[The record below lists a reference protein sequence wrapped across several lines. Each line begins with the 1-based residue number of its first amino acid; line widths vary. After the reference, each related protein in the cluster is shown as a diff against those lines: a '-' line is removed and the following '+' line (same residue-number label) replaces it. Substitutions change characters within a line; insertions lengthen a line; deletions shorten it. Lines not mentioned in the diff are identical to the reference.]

1 MVETPTADTVQSAD
15 ALQSAD
21 AVQTADALQT
31 AEQLSAGRPC
41 PFSPDDVS
49 LWERKGRGLAVFR
62 CPDTFCLPEVESRP
76 GTAVLV
82 DPDEEREMPS
92 EPDRIVLKLSS
103 RCTSHLNSLVN
114 RIVLPAYRRYIPL
127 YLFASWN
134 EEELDTGAVQVPDK
148 EEIEAAML
156 PLLKE
161 QLRSLLN
168 ITCSVFPHAEA
179 LFASR
184 KPWLTPVEV
193 MMREELT
200 RAGLPHSLHVQLGPA
215 CVDLLVGNPHDGNP
229 HDGDA
234 HDGDA
239 HDGDAHDDEALI
251 GDPHEGDALEGDAH
265 EGAVAVEIDG
275 REFVRDDWLRS
286 DKVLTEKHRI
296 REVVRFSG
304 CEVVHDLDACV
315 EKVRSSLTGRGSGTC
330 HGPGTSHGRGTGRG
344 RENKPAFLMPDPK
357 PSLAGEQARCLDPR
371 AGVVLTLAPA
381 GSGKTRVLTRRVVEA
396 VRGGIKPGRILCVV
410 FNKAASE
417 VMSERIHGDAG
428 LPGVHIRTLHSLGY
442 EICRQAPGSPYT
454 GYGVVTDQTLPGGL
468 TDLFRKVLKADFEQH
483 TAAVPYPFPEHLVV
497 AYEEAASR
505 HRRTLTPIGGKPVGG
520 DDPGVEIKGFNDDQA
535 SRIREEVER
544 RMKASALMTFDEQ
557 LYRAVEILLEL
568 PAARSTYQHRFD
580 SVLVDEVQDLTP
592 VQFLMLRLLSL
603 PLNNLFAVGD
613 DDQMINTFTGADP
626 ENIRSFQ
633 RWYPGAAI
641 HTLGAN
647 YRCRPDIV
655 TCSASVISRN
665 VNRFDKP
672 IRPVQEQAEQGG
684 DTIRVIPCPSLEA
697 ETDAVVR
704 TIHRWRKLGYGYGD
718 MAVLVRVQSIAAP
731 LQSALKEAD
740 LPFDPMDAGALF
752 QSHAGRTL
760 GAYFDV
766 IARGE
771 RADPLSYALSL
782 SFPSRRLSND
792 QLREAAASGH
802 RFFERMVSLPGERTD
817 GLREEVVAN
826 VETYRN
832 TIEILRGVYTSP
844 DGSPVEFLNEIL
856 EQTGLGAYYE
866 RKEENS
872 RQRMAA
878 SDVESIDSIRQIT
891 ARHICKKAFVDAY
904 LRSMTSEADADQ
916 MDRVHSGAP
925 RAESGS
931 TENALPDGDR
941 ITVTTIHRSKGD
953 EYKGVILFHVV
964 EDILPHRRMTGSEAD
979 VEEERRVF
987 YVALTRAEE
996 RLCIT
1001 TQRKHPSRFLAEMKP
1016 EGGDRRLTRFRGWPM
1031 HLRGCLMRLRGR
1043 LKHLRSLLQRLRG
1056 RLSPRFIAQFLR
1068 RLLP

>member
-1 MVETPTADTVQSAD
+1 MVETH
-15 ALQSAD
+15 
-21 AVQTADALQT
+21 TADAMQPV
-31 AEQLSAGRPC
+31 EQSSAIC
-41 PFSPDDVS
+41 PAAFSPDEVS
-49 LWERKGRGLAVFR
+49 RWERKGRGLAVFR
-62 CPDTFCLPEVESRP
+62 CPDTFSLPEVESLP
-76 GTAVLV
+76 GTAMLV
-82 DPDEEREMPS
+82 DPDEEQEIPGD
-92 EPDRIVLKLSS
+92 PDRIVLKLTS
-103 RCTSHLNSLVN
+103 RCTPHLNSLVN

-134 EEELDTGAVQVPDK
+134 EEDLDTRAVQIPDK

-161 QLRSLLN
+161 QLRSLLAFS
-168 ITCSVFPHAEA
+168 CVVFSNVEA
-179 LFASR
+179 LYASR

-193 MMREELT
+193 MMREGLT
-200 RAGLPHSLHVQLGPA
+200 RAGLLHRIHVRLGPA
-215 CVDLLVGNPHDGNP
+215 CVDALVGDPQDGDP
-229 HDGDA
+229 HDGDP
-234 HDGDA
+234 HDGDPHDGEPHDGSP
-239 HDGDAHDDEALI
+239 HDGDPHD
-251 GDPHEGDALEGDAH
+251 
-265 EGAVAVEIDG
+265 GAVAVEIDG
-275 REFVRDDWLRS
+275 REFVRDDQIHLERM
-286 DKVLTEKHRI
+286 LTEKHGI

-304 CEVVHDLDACV
+304 SDVVHDLDACV
-315 EKVRSSLTGRGSGTC
+315 EKVRSTLTGRGNE
-330 HGPGTSHGRGTGRG
+330 PPIR
-344 RENKPAFLMPDPK
+344 MPDPN
-357 PSLAGEQARCLDPR
+357 PSLAGEQAGCLNPR
-371 AGVVLTLAPA
+371 SGVVLTLAPA

-396 VRGGIKPGRILCVV
+396 VRGGIDPGRILCVV

-442 EICRQAPGSPYT
+442 EICRQAPDSPYA

-468 TDLFRKVLKADFEQH
+468 TDLFRKVLKEDFEQH
-483 TAAVPYPFPEHLVV
+483 ASIVPYPFPEHLVI

-505 HRRTLTPIGGKPVGG
+505 FRRTLIPFGG
-520 DDPGVEIKGFNDDQA
+520 DDPSVEIEGFDDDQA
-535 SRIREEVER
+535 RRIREKVDR
-544 RMKASALMTFDEQ
+544 RMNAKALMTFDEQ
-557 LYRAVEILLEL
+557 LFRAVEILLEH
-568 PAARSTYQHRFD
+568 PVARRVYQHRFD

-655 TCSASVISRN
+655 TRSASVISHN

-672 IRPVQEQAEQGG
+672 IRPVQIQAGPG
-684 DTIRVIPCPSLEA
+684 RDTIRVIACPSLEA

-704 TIHRWRKLGYGYGD
+704 TIRRWRKGGYGYGD
-718 MAVLVRVQSIAAP
+718 MAVLVRVQSIAAT

-740 LPFDPMDAGALF
+740 LPFDPMDAGAQF

-766 IARGE
+766 IARDE

-782 SFPSRRLSND
+782 SFPSRRLSNE
-792 QLREAAASGH
+792 QLREAAALGR
-802 RFFERMVSLPGERTD
+802 RFFDRMDSLPGGRTD
-817 GLREEVVAN
+817 GLRDEVVAN
-826 VETYRN
+826 VETYQKD
-832 TIEILRGVYTSP
+832 IEVLRGVYASP
-844 DGSPVEFLNEIL
+844 DGSPVEFLNELL
-856 EQTGLGAYYE
+856 ERTGLGAYYM
-866 RKEENS
+866 RQEENS
-872 RQRMAA
+872 RQSMAA
-878 SDVESIDSIRQIT
+878 SDVESIDSIREIA
-891 ARHICKKAFVDAY
+891 ARCDCKRAFVDTY
-904 LRSMTSEADADQ
+904 LEAMASEAAADQ
-916 MDRVHSGAP
+916 MDHLHPGAS
-925 RAESGS
+925 R
-931 TENALPDGDR
+931 DDR

-964 EDILPHRRMTGSEAD
+964 EDILPHRRMTGSEAN

-1001 TQRKHPSRFLAEMKP
+1001 TQRKHTSRFLAEMKP
-1016 EGGDRRLTRFRGWPM
+1016 GGVGNRP
-1031 HLRGCLMRLRGR
+1031 MRLRGR
-1043 LKHLRSLLQRLRG
+1043 LTHLRG
-1056 RLSPRFIAQFLR
+1056 RLTRIRPSSIARYVLDRCRQI
-1068 RLLP
+1068 LP

>member
-1 MVETPTADTVQSAD
+1 MVETTKADAMQSAAATQPADAMQSAAATQSAD
-15 ALQSAD
+15 TIQPAERLSSA
-21 AVQTADALQT
+21 
-31 AEQLSAGRPC
+31 C
-41 PFSPDDVS
+41 PPLFTPDEVS
-49 LWERKGRGLAVFR
+49 GWERKGRGLAVFQ
-62 CPDTFCLPEVESRP
+62 CPDTFSMPDIESRP
-76 GTAVLV
+76 GTAILV
-82 DPDEEREMPS
+82 DPDEGTEIPG
-92 EPDRIVLKLSS
+92 EPDRLVLKLTS
-103 RCTSHLNSLVN
+103 RCTPRLNSLVN
-114 RIVLPAYRRYIPL
+114 RIVLPAYRRFIPL
-127 YLFASWN
+127 YFLASWN
-134 EEELDTGAVQVPDK
+134 QEDLDTGAVRIPDK
-148 EEIEAAML
+148 AEIEAAML
-156 PLLKE
+156 PLLRE
-161 QLRSLLN
+161 QLRMLLAF
-168 ITCSVFPHAEA
+168 TCAVFPNTEA
-179 LFASR
+179 LSTSR
-184 KPWLTPVEV
+184 NPWLTPVEV
-193 MMREELT
+193 MMHEGLT
-200 RAGLPHSLHVQLGPA
+200 RSGLPHRLHVRTGPD
-215 CVDLLVGNPHDGNP
+215 CIDVLVGDP
-229 HDGDA
+229 HDGDP
-234 HDGDA
+234 HN
-239 HDGDAHDDEALI
+239 
-251 GDPHEGDALEGDAH
+251 GDPHNGDPYDGDPH
-265 EGAVAVEIDG
+265 DGAVAVEIDG
-275 REFVRDDWLRS
+275 REFGRDDRIRL
-286 DKVLTEKHRI
+286 DAVLTEEHGI

-304 CEVVHDLDACV
+304 CEVVHDLDACI
-315 EKVRSSLTGRGSGTC
+315 EKVRSTLTGR
-330 HGPGTSHGRGTGRG
+330 GRGTGRG
-344 RENKPAFLMPDPK
+344 TSQRNEPPVRMPDPN
-357 PSLAGEQARCLDPR
+357 PSLAGEQAKCLDPR

-442 EICRQAPGSPYT
+442 EICRQAPDSPYA
-454 GYGVVTDQTLPGGL
+454 GYGVVTEQTLPGGL
-468 TDLFRKVLKADFEQH
+468 TGLFRKVLKADFERH
-483 TAAVPYPFPEHLVV
+483 AAAAPYPFPEHLVI

-505 HRRTLTPIGGKPVGG
+505 HRRTLIPICGDVVLSGG
-520 DDPGVEIKGFNDDQA
+520 DVPGAEIEGFDGEQA
-535 SRIREEVER
+535 RRIREEADRQMNER
-544 RMKASALMTFDEQ
+544 TLMTFDEQ
-557 LYRAVEILLEL
+557 LFRAVEILLEH
-568 PAARSTYQHRFD
+568 PAARSVYQHRFD

-655 TCSASVISRN
+655 TRSASVISHN

-672 IRPVQEQAEQGG
+672 IRPIQAETGSG
-684 DTIRVIPCPSLEA
+684 TDTIRVLACPTLEA

-704 TIHRWRKLGYGYGD
+704 TIHRWRNLGYGYGD

-731 LQSALKEAD
+731 LQSALKEAG
-740 LPFDPMDAGALF
+740 LPFDPIDAGALF

-760 GAYFDV
+760 GAYLDV
-766 IARGE
+766 IARDE
-771 RADPLSYALSL
+771 RADPLSFALSL
-782 SFPSRRLSND
+782 SFPSRRLSNE
-792 QLREAAASGH
+792 QLREAASLGH
-802 RFFERMVSLPGERTD
+802 RFFDRPDSLP
-817 GLREEVVAN
+817 REVISN

-832 TIEILRGVYTSP
+832 GIDILRGAYTSP

-856 EQTGLGAYYE
+856 DQTGLGAYYG

-878 SDVESIDSIRQIT
+878 SDVESIDSIRQIA
-891 ARHICKKAFVDAY
+891 ARHACKSAFVDAY
-904 LRSMTSEADADQ
+904 LGAMAAEATTDR
-916 MDRVHSGAP
+916 MDRMDRLPLGATGAETGSD
-925 RAESGS
+925 AESGS
-931 TENALPDGDR
+931 EAHSESDAESGSDAHSTEMMEDATPDGDR

-964 EDILPHRRMTGSEAD
+964 EDILPHRRMTGSEAG

-1016 EGGDRRLTRFRGWPM
+1016 DGKDRRLK
-1031 HLRGCLMRLRGR
+1031 RLRGR
-1043 LKHLRSLLQRLRG
+1043 LVDFCGRPMHLRG
-1056 RLSPRFIAQFLR
+1056 RLSPRSNKDDVR

>member
-1 MVETPTADTVQSAD
+1 MVETHSAVCP
-15 ALQSAD
+15 AL
-21 AVQTADALQT
+21 
-31 AEQLSAGRPC
+31 
-41 PFSPDDVS
+41 FSPEEVS
-49 LWERKGRGLAVFR
+49 RWERKGRGLAVFR
-62 CPDTFCLPEVESRP
+62 CPDTFSLHEIESRP
-76 GTAVLV
+76 GTAILV
-82 DPDEEREMPS
+82 DPDEGREIPG
-92 EPDRIVLKLSS
+92 EPDRLVLKLTS
-103 RCTSHLNSLVN
+103 RCTPHLNSLVN

-127 YLFASWN
+127 YLFTSWN
-134 EEELDTGAVQVPDK
+134 EEDLDTGAVRILDK
-148 EEIEAAML
+148 EEIEAGML

-161 QLRSLLN
+161 QLRSLLDF
-168 ITCSVFPHAEA
+168 TCVVFPNAAA
-179 LFASR
+179 LSASR
-184 KPWLTPVEV
+184 KPWLTLVEV
-193 MMREELT
+193 MMRDGLT
-200 RAGLPHSLHVQLGPA
+200 RAGLPHRLRVRLGPA
-215 CVDLLVGNPHDGNP
+215 CVDALVGDPHDADPYDGDP
-229 HDGDA
+229 HDGDRRDCDPQ
-234 HDGDA
+234 DGV
-239 HDGDAHDDEALI
+239 I
-251 GDPHEGDALEGDAH
+251 
-265 EGAVAVEIDG
+265 AVEIDG
-275 REFVRDDWLRS
+275 REFVRDGQIRS
-286 DKVLTEKHRI
+286 DTVLTEKHDI
-296 REVVRFSG
+296 REVIRFSG
-304 CEVVHDLDACV
+304 SEVVHDLDACV
-315 EKVRSSLTGRGSGTC
+315 EKVRTTLTGRGSGI
-330 HGPGTSHGRGTGRG
+330 GGGSGAGRGSGTGRG
-344 RENKPAFLMPDPK
+344 SGSGRGNELSIRMPDPS
-357 PSLAGEQARCLDPR
+357 PSLAGEQARCLNPR
-371 AGVVLTLAPA
+371 VGVVLTLAPA

-396 VRGGIKPGRILCVV
+396 VRGGMKPGRILCVV

-428 LPGVHIRTLHSLGY
+428 LKGVHIRTLHSLGY
-442 EICRQAPGSPYT
+442 EICRQAPGSPYA
-454 GYGVVTDQTLPGGL
+454 GYGVVTEQTLPGGM

-483 TAAVPYPFPEHLVV
+483 ASAAPYPFPEHLVV

-505 HRRTLTPIGGKPVGG
+505 FRRTLIPVDG
-520 DDPGVEIKGFNDDQA
+520 DDPSAGIEGFDGRQA
-535 SRIREEVER
+535 HRIRQEVDR
-544 RMKASALMTFDEQ
+544 RMNAKALMTFDEQ
-557 LYRAVEILLEL
+557 LFRAVEILLEH
-568 PAARSTYQHRFD
+568 PAARTVYQHRFD

-655 TCSASVISRN
+655 TRSASVISHN

-672 IRPVQEQAEQGG
+672 IRPIQSQAGTDR
-684 DTIRVIPCPSLEA
+684 DTIRVIACPSLEA
-697 ETDAVVR
+697 EIHAVVR
-704 TIHRWRKLGYGYGD
+704 TIRRWRKRGYGYGD

-752 QSHAGRTL
+752 QSHAGKTL

-766 IARGE
+766 IARDE

-782 SFPSRRLSND
+782 SFPSRGLSNE
-792 QLREAAASGH
+792 QLRKAAELGH
-802 RFFERMVSLPGERTD
+802 RYFERTDSLPSVRTD
-817 GLREEVVAN
+817 GLRDEVVADEVVSDEVVADEVVTN

-832 TIEILRGVYTSP
+832 SIEILRGAYTSP
-844 DGSPVEFLNEIL
+844 DGSPVGFLNEL
-856 EQTGLGAYYE
+856 LDRTGLGAYYM

-878 SDVESIDSIRQIT
+878 SDVESIDSIRQIA
-891 ARHICKKAFVDAY
+891 ARYACKRSFVDTY
-904 LRSMTSEADADQ
+904 LEAMVSEAAADQ
-916 MDRVHSGAP
+916 MDRLHHGAS
-925 RAESGS
+925 RAETESDAES
-931 TENALPDGDR
+931 LEMPENASPDGDR

-1016 EGGDRRLTRFRGWPM
+1016 GGGGKRLTR
-1031 HLRGCLMRLRGR
+1031 LRDRLMRVRGR
-1043 LKHLRSLLQRLRG
+1043 LSHLRG
-1056 RLSPRFIAQFLR
+1056 RLSRVRPSSITRSVLDRCR

>member
-1 MVETPTADTVQSAD
+1 MVETH
-15 ALQSAD
+15 
-21 AVQTADALQT
+21 TADAMQPV
-31 AEQLSAGRPC
+31 EQSSAICPA
-41 PFSPDDVS
+41 PFSPDEVS
-49 LWERKGRGLAVFR
+49 RWERKGRGLAVFR
-62 CPDTFCLPEVESRP
+62 CPDTFSMPEIESRP
-76 GTAVLV
+76 GTAFLV
-82 DPDEEREMPS
+82 DPDEERGIPGD
-92 EPDRIVLKLSS
+92 PNRLVLKLTS
-103 RCTSHLNSLVN
+103 RCTPDLNSLVN
-114 RIVLPAYRRYIPL
+114 RIVLPSYRRYIPL
-127 YLFASWN
+127 YLLASWN
-134 EEELDTGAVQVPDK
+134 EEDLDSGTVRIPDK

-161 QLRSLLN
+161 QLRSLLAF
-168 ITCSVFPHAEA
+168 TCVVFPNVEA
-179 LFASR
+179 LYASR

-193 MMREELT
+193 MMREGLT
-200 RAGLPHSLHVQLGPA
+200 RAGLPHRIHVRLGPA
-215 CVDLLVGNPHDGNP
+215 CVDALV
-229 HDGDA
+229 
-234 HDGDA
+234 
-239 HDGDAHDDEALI
+239 
-251 GDPHEGDALEGDAH
+251 GDPHD
-265 EGAVAVEIDG
+265 GAVAVEIDG
-275 REFVRDDWLRS
+275 REFVRDDRQQS
-286 DKVLTEKHRI
+286 DTVLTEKHGI
-296 REVVRFSG
+296 REVIRFSG
-304 CEVVHDLDACV
+304 SDVVHDLDACV
-315 EKVRSSLTGRGSGTC
+315 EKVRSTLTRRGGGSGC
-330 HGPGTSHGRGTGRG
+330 G
-344 RENKPAFLMPDPK
+344 NKPQIRLPDPK
-357 PSLAGEQARCLDPR
+357 PGLAGEQTSCLNPR

-396 VRGGIKPGRILCVV
+396 VRGGIDPGRILCVV

-442 EICRQAPGSPYT
+442 EICRQAPGSPYA
-454 GYGVVTDQTLPGGL
+454 GCGVVTDQTLPGGL
-468 TDLFRKVLKADFEQH
+468 TDLFRRVLKADFEQH

-497 AYEEAASR
+497 AYEEATSR
-505 HRRTLTPIGGKPVGG
+505 HRRTLMPIGGKGVVG
-520 DDPGVEIKGFNDDQA
+520 DDHGVGIGGFDGRQA
-535 SRIREEVER
+535 RRIREEVER
-544 RMKASALMTFDEQ
+544 RMKATGLMTFDEQ
-557 LYRAVEILLEL
+557 LFRAVEILLEH
-568 PAARSTYQHRFD
+568 PAARSAYQHRFD

-655 TCSASVISRN
+655 TRSASVISHN

-672 IRPVQEQAEQGG
+672 IRPVQVQAGPG
-684 DTIRVIPCPSLEA
+684 RDTIRVIACPSLEA

-752 QSHAGRTL
+752 QSHAGKTL

-766 IARGE
+766 IARDQQ
-771 RADPLSYALSL
+771 ADPLSYALSL
-782 SFPSRRLSND
+782 SFPSRRLSNE
-792 QLREAAASGH
+792 QLREAAALGH
-802 RFFERMVSLPGERTD
+802 RFFDRIVGLPSGRTD
-817 GLREEVVAN
+817 GPRDEVVAN

-832 TIEILRGVYTSP
+832 NVEFLRGVYASP
-844 DGSPVEFLNEIL
+844 GGSPVGFLDELL
-856 EQTGLGAYYE
+856 ERTGLGAYYM
-866 RKEENS
+866 RQEENS
-872 RQRMAA
+872 RQRKAA
-878 SDVESIDSIRQIT
+878 SSAESIDTIRQIA
-891 ARHICKKAFVDAY
+891 ARQDCTKAFVDAY
-904 LRSMTSEADADQ
+904 LEAMVSEAAADP
-916 MDRVHSGAP
+916 MDRVHSGSS
-925 RAESGS
+925 R
-931 TENALPDGDR
+931 DDC

-1001 TQRKHPSRFLAEMKP
+1001 TQRNHPSRFLAEMKP
-1016 EGGDRRLTRFRGWPM
+1016 EGGDRRL
-1031 HLRGCLMRLRGR
+1031 
-1043 LKHLRSLLQRLRG
+1043 QRLRG
-1056 RLSPRFIAQFLR
+1056 RVSPRSIARFLR

>member
-1 MVETPTADTVQSAD
+1 MVETH
-15 ALQSAD
+15 
-21 AVQTADALQT
+21 TADAMQPV
-31 AEQLSAGRPC
+31 EQSSAIC
-41 PFSPDDVS
+41 PAIFPPDEVS
-49 LWERKGRGLAVFR
+49 RWERKGRGLAVFR
-62 CPDTFCLPEVESRP
+62 CPDTFSLPEVESLP
-76 GTAVLV
+76 GTAMLV
-82 DPDEEREMPS
+82 DPDEEQEIPGD
-92 EPDRIVLKLSS
+92 PDRIVLKLTS
-103 RCTSHLNSLVN
+103 RCTPHLNSLVN

-134 EEELDTGAVQVPDK
+134 EEDLDTGAVQIPDK

-156 PLLKE
+156 PLLRE
-161 QLRSLLN
+161 QLRSLLVF
-168 ITCSVFPHAEA
+168 TCVVFPDSEA
-179 LFASR
+179 LSASR

-193 MMREELT
+193 MMHEGLT
-200 RAGLPHSLHVQLGPA
+200 RAGLPHRLHVRLGPA
-215 CVDLLVGNPHDGNP
+215 CVDALVSDALVDGPHDGSPYDGSPHDGSPHDGSP
-229 HDGDA
+229 HDGDPHDGSP
-234 HDGDA
+234 HDGDP
-239 HDGDAHDDEALI
+239 HDS
-251 GDPHEGDALEGDAH
+251 
-265 EGAVAVEIDG
+265 AVAVEIDG
-275 REFVRDDWLRS
+275 RAFVRDDQIHLERM
-286 DKVLTEKHRI
+286 LTEKHGI
-296 REVVRFSG
+296 RKFVRFSG
-304 CEVVHDLDACV
+304 SDVVHDLDACV
-315 EKVRSSLTGRGSGTC
+315 EKVRSTLTGRGNE
-330 HGPGTSHGRGTGRG
+330 PPIR
-344 RENKPAFLMPDPK
+344 MPDPN
-357 PSLAGEQARCLDPR
+357 PSLAGEQAGCLKPR
-371 AGVVLTLAPA
+371 SGVVLTLAPA

-396 VRGGIKPGRILCVV
+396 VRGGIDPGRILCVV

-442 EICRQAPGSPYT
+442 EICRHAPDSPYA

-468 TDLFRKVLKADFEQH
+468 TDLFRKVLKDDFERH
-483 TAAVPYPFPEHLVV
+483 ASAAPYPFPEHLVI

-505 HRRTLTPIGGKPVGG
+505 FRRTLIPFGG
-520 DDPGVEIKGFNDDQA
+520 DDPSVEIEGFDGDQA
-535 SRIREEVER
+535 RRIREEVDR
-544 RMKASALMTFDEQ
+544 RMNAKALMTFDEQ
-557 LYRAVEILLEL
+557 LFRAVEFLLKH
-568 PAARSTYQHRFD
+568 PVARRVYQHRFD

-655 TCSASVISRN
+655 TRSASVISNN

-672 IRPVQEQAEQGG
+672 IRPVQVQAGPG
-684 DTIRVIPCPSLEA
+684 RDTIRVIACPSLEA

-704 TIHRWRKLGYGYGD
+704 TIRRWRKGGYGYGD

-731 LQSALKEAD
+731 LQSALNEAD

-766 IARGE
+766 IARDE
-771 RADPLSYALSL
+771 RANPLSYALSL
-782 SFPSRRLSND
+782 SFPSRRLSNE
-792 QLREAAASGH
+792 QLREAALLGH
-802 RFFERMVSLPGERTD
+802 RFFERTDRLPGGRTVGPRD
-817 GLREEVVAN
+817 EVVSNEVVANEVVANEVIAN
-826 VETYRN
+826 VETYQN
-832 TIEILRGVYTSP
+832 NIEVLRGVYASP
-844 DGSPVEFLNEIL
+844 DGSPVEFLNELL
-856 EQTGLGAYYE
+856 ERTGLGAYYMRQE
-866 RKEENS
+866 KNS

-878 SDVESIDSIRQIT
+878 SAAKSIDSIREIA
-891 ARHICKKAFVDAY
+891 ARCHCKKAFVDTY
-904 LRSMTSEADADQ
+904 LEAMASEAAADQ
-916 MDRVHSGAP
+916 MDHLHPGAS
-925 RAESGS
+925 R
-931 TENALPDGDR
+931 DDR

-1016 EGGDRRLTRFRGWPM
+1016 GGVGNRP
-1031 HLRGCLMRLRGR
+1031 MRLRGR
-1043 LKHLRSLLQRLRG
+1043 LTHLRG
-1056 RLSPRFIAQFLR
+1056 RLTRVRPSSIARYVLGCCRQI
-1068 RLLP
+1068 LP

>member
-1 MVETPTADTVQSAD
+1 M
-15 ALQSAD
+15 
-21 AVQTADALQT
+21 
-31 AEQLSAGRPC
+31 
-41 PFSPDDVS
+41 
-49 LWERKGRGLAVFR
+49 
-62 CPDTFCLPEVESRP
+62 
-76 GTAVLV
+76 
-82 DPDEEREMPS
+82 
-92 EPDRIVLKLSS
+92 
-103 RCTSHLNSLVN
+103 
-114 RIVLPAYRRYIPL
+114 
-127 YLFASWN
+127 
-134 EEELDTGAVQVPDK
+134 
-148 EEIEAAML
+148 
-156 PLLKE
+156 
-161 QLRSLLN
+161 
-168 ITCSVFPHAEA
+168 
-179 LFASR
+179 
-184 KPWLTPVEV
+184 
-193 MMREELT
+193 
-200 RAGLPHSLHVQLGPA
+200 
-215 CVDLLVGNPHDGNP
+215 
-229 HDGDA
+229 
-234 HDGDA
+234 
-239 HDGDAHDDEALI
+239 
-251 GDPHEGDALEGDAH
+251 
-265 EGAVAVEIDG
+265 EIDG
-275 REFVRDDWLRS
+275 REFDRDEQIHLERM
-286 DKVLTEKHRI
+286 LTEKHGI

-304 CEVVHDLDACV
+304 SDVVHDLDACV
-315 EKVRSSLTGRGSGTC
+315 EKVRSTLTGRGNE
-330 HGPGTSHGRGTGRG
+330 PPIR
-344 RENKPAFLMPDPK
+344 MPDPN
-357 PSLAGEQARCLDPR
+357 PSLAGEQAGCLNPR
-371 AGVVLTLAPA
+371 SGVVLTLAPA

-396 VRGGIKPGRILCVV
+396 VRGGIDPGRILCVV

-428 LPGVHIRTLHSLGY
+428 LPDVHIRTLHSLGY
-442 EICRQAPGSPYT
+442 EICRQAPDSPYA

-483 TAAVPYPFPEHLVV
+483 ATAVPYPFPEHLVI

-505 HRRTLTPIGGKPVGG
+505 FRRTLIPFGG
-520 DDPGVEIKGFNDDQA
+520 DDPSVEIEGFDGDQA
-535 SRIREEVER
+535 RRIREEVDR
-544 RMKASALMTFDEQ
+544 RMNAKALMTFDEQ
-557 LYRAVEILLEL
+557 LFRAVEILLEH
-568 PAARSTYQHRFD
+568 PVARRVYQHRFD

-655 TCSASVISRN
+655 TRSASVISHN

-672 IRPVQEQAEQGG
+672 IRPVQVQAGPG
-684 DTIRVIPCPSLEA
+684 RDTIRVIACPSLEA

-704 TIHRWRKLGYGYGD
+704 TIRRWRKGGYGYGD

-766 IARGE
+766 IARDE

-782 SFPSRRLSND
+782 SFPSRRLSNE
-792 QLREAAASGH
+792 QLREAAALGH
-802 RFFERMVSLPGERTD
+802 RFFDRTDSLPGGRTD
-817 GLREEVVAN
+817 GLRDEVVAN
-826 VETYRN
+826 VETYQKS
-832 TIEILRGVYTSP
+832 IEHLRGVYASP
-844 DGSPVEFLNEIL
+844 DGSPVEFLNELL
-856 EQTGLGAYYE
+856 ERTGLGAYYM
-866 RKEENS
+866 RQEENS

-878 SDVESIDSIRQIT
+878 SDVESIDSIRQIA
-891 ARHICKKAFVDAY
+891 ARHSCKTAFVDTY
-904 LRSMTSEADADQ
+904 LEAMASEAAADQ
-916 MDRVHSGAP
+916 LDHLHPGAS
-925 RAESGS
+925 R
-931 TENALPDGDR
+931 DDR

-1016 EGGDRRLTRFRGWPM
+1016 AGGGNRPMGFRGRLT
-1031 HLRGCLMRLRGR
+1031 HLRGR
-1043 LKHLRSLLQRLRG
+1043 LTRVRPSSIARYVLG
-1056 RLSPRFIAQFLR
+1056 RCRQI
-1068 RLLP
+1068 LP

>member
-1 MVETPTADTVQSAD
+1 M
-15 ALQSAD
+15 
-21 AVQTADALQT
+21 
-31 AEQLSAGRPC
+31 
-41 PFSPDDVS
+41 
-49 LWERKGRGLAVFR
+49 FR

-76 GTAVLV
+76 GTAILV
-82 DPDEEREMPS
+82 EPDEEHEIPGRT
-92 EPDRIVLKLSS
+92 DRIVLKLTS
-103 RCTSHLNSLVN
+103 RCTPHLNSLVN
-114 RIVLPAYRRYIPL
+114 RIVLPAYRRFIPL

-134 EEELDTGAVQVPDK
+134 EEDLDTGAVRIPDK

-161 QLRSLLN
+161 QLRYLLAF
-168 ITCSVFPHAEA
+168 TCANFPHAEA
-179 LFASR
+179 LCASR

-193 MMREELT
+193 MMREGLT
-200 RAGLPHSLHVQLGPA
+200 RAGLPHRLHVRLGPSY
-215 CVDLLVGNPHDGNP
+215 VDFLVGDP
-229 HDGDA
+229 HDGDPHDVEA
-234 HDGDA
+234 LVGDSHDGV
-239 HDGDAHDDEALI
+239 
-251 GDPHEGDALEGDAH
+251 
-265 EGAVAVEIDG
+265 VAVEIDG
-275 REFVRDDWLRS
+275 REFVRDDRLRS
-286 DKVLTEKHRI
+286 DMVLSEKHGV

-315 EKVRSSLTGRGSGTC
+315 EKVRSSLTGRGSGTG
-330 HGPGTSHGRGTGRG
+330 HGPGTSHGRRSGHGPGTSHGRRTGRG
-344 RENKPAFLMPDPK
+344 RDNEPPIRMPDPPIRMPDPK
-357 PSLAGEQARCLDPR
+357 PSLAGEQARCLNPR

-417 VMSERIHGDAG
+417 VMSERIHSDAG
-428 LPGVHIRTLHSLGY
+428 LQGVQIRTLHSLGY
-442 EICRQAPGSPYT
+442 EICRQAPGSPYA
-454 GYGVVTDQTLPGGL
+454 GFGVVTDQTLPGGL
-468 TDLFRKVLKADFEQH
+468 TELFREVLKADFEQH
-483 TAAVPYPFPEHLVV
+483 AAGSPYPFPEHLVL
-497 AYEEAASR
+497 AYEETAS
-505 HRRTLTPIGGKPVGG
+505 HLRRTLMPIGAKAVGE
-520 DDPGVEIKGFNDDQA
+520 DDPGVAIEGFDGRQA
-535 SRIREEVER
+535 RRIHEEVER
-544 RMKASALMTFDEQ
+544 RMKARALMTFDEQ
-557 LYRAVEILLEL
+557 LFRAVEVLLEH
-568 PAARSTYQHRFD
+568 PASRTAYQYRFD

-655 TCSASVISRN
+655 TRSASVISHN

-672 IRPVQEQAEQGG
+672 IRPVQEQAGPG
-684 DTIRVIPCPSLEA
+684 RDTIRVIPCPSLEA

-704 TIHRWRKLGYGYGD
+704 TIGRWRKLGYEYGD

-766 IARGE
+766 IVRDV

-782 SFPSRRLSND
+782 SFPSRRLSNA
-792 QLREAAASGH
+792 QLREAASLGQ
-802 RFFERMVSLPGERTD
+802 RVFERMDRLPGERTD
-817 GLREEVVAN
+817 GLRDLVVAN
-826 VETYRN
+826 IETYRN

-856 EQTGLGAYYE
+856 ELTGLGAYYE

-878 SDVESIDSIRQIT
+878 SDLESINSIRRFAT
-891 ARHICKKAFVDAY
+891 RHACKRAFVDAY
-904 LRSMTSEADADQ
+904 MGSITSEAAADQ
-916 MDRVHSGAP
+916 MDRVHPAASPAVSGSD
-925 RAESGS
+925 AESGNGAQS
-931 TENALPDGDR
+931 TDLSKDASSDSDR

-1016 EGGDRRLTRFRGWPM
+1016 GGGGSRLSHLWGRLVRFRGRTVS
-1031 HLRGCLMRLRGR
+1031 LRG
-1043 LKHLRSLLQRLRG
+1043 SLARFSD
-1056 RLSPRFIAQFLR
+1056 RLSPRSIIRILR
-1068 RLLP
+1068 RLPP